1 MLNYVNEISVQ
12 KQREQKRLESEA
24 KALAEI
30 EEEKKRLENERV
42 KRAEERAKRQAQLD
56 AEMLKSEQ
64 LLGKCLY
71 KISYSCTAILHM
83 NCECMDILVL
93 AVNRFKLKLPTIHNT
108 SIWR

>member
-64 LLGKCLY
+64 LLGKC
-71 KISYSCTAILHM
+71 
-83 NCECMDILVL
+83 
-93 AVNRFKLKLPTIHNT
+93 
-108 SIWR
+108 